1 MMEKA
6 IIERIARVMT
16 IGIAE
21 SDLNDPTIADSI
33 KVVINCKKPNKA
45 EATPFPSL
53 KDDNAPAVVIGNNR
67 PIAKIDM

>member
-6 IIERIARVMT
+6 MIESIARVIT

-21 SDLNDPTIADSI
+21 SDFSNPTIADII

-45 EATPFPSL
+45 EATPFHSL
-53 KDDNAPAVVIGNNR
+53 KDDKAPAVVIGNNK

>member
-1 MMEKA
+1 MTEKA
-6 IIERIARVMT
+6 IIESIARVIT

-21 SDLNDPTIADSI
+21 SDFNDPTIADNI

-53 KDDNAPAVVIGNNR
+53 KDDKAPAVVIGNNR